1 MLPQA
6 DTSSWNRQSAT
17 HFTGSGRIWRHAP
30 PSRGGAK
37 TRTTISALLT
47 PPAPASG
54 PVLSGTKS
62 RGEMR
67 LELLGMGEEE
77 KYGWLGR
84 YFDNACQ
91 GCDPSVGVSL
101 SSEMPQAFTASIPKG
116 FASRLTIDDL
126 TTKAK
131 KKVLS
136 RIRGLVPSIC

>member
-1 MLPQA
+1 
-6 DTSSWNRQSAT
+6 
-17 HFTGSGRIWRHAP
+17 
-30 PSRGGAK
+30 
-37 TRTTISALLT
+37 
-47 PPAPASG
+47 
-54 PVLSGTKS
+54 
-62 RGEMR
+62 MR

-101 SSEMPQAFTASIPKG
+101 SSEMPQAFTASTPKG

-136 RIRGLVPSIC
+136 RIRGVVPSIC